1 MKRREPRLL
10 HIGAWWAWAL
20 LVAGAAGRT
29 TNVLLLA
36 LLLAATHLVVVQR
49 AGDTPWRRS
58 YPAAVRL
65 GVVIV
70 VLRVAL
76 EVLFGVTPGATVVV
90 SLPEVPLPDWA
101 QGVRIGGAVTVEGLA
116 AAFADGVRLATIV
129 VVVGAA
135 NALSGPTRLLKS
147 VPGALYEAGVAI
159 VVALTLAPQLVADA
173 QRVREARRLRGRS
186 TRGARGIAALVG
198 PVLDGSL
205 RRSLDLAAAM
215 DSRGYGRT
223 SGDKAAARRVAALLL
238 LGLVGIAVGMYGL
251 LDATAP
257 PMLGLPVL
265 AVGGVA
271 ALVGL
276 RLGGRRATRT
286 RYRPDRWRAAEWAV
300 TFAGGAAAALVW
312 WAVRTDPVLA
322 AAPTTPLTL
331 PSLTPALLLAALLA
345 AAPAMLAPPLPDL
358 DADPAHDDVM
368 HDPRPAA
375 EMRAEALD
383 GVAA

>member
-129 VVVGAA
+129 VVVGGAVPSVEPADVAGPGRAPATSAFARAA
-135 NALSGPTRLLKS
+135 SETAGRD
-147 VPGALYEAGVAI
+147 GAGDCVARGTTSSS
-159 VVALTLAPQLVADA
+159 ATTTAHS
-173 QRVREARRLRGRS
+173 LRG
-186 TRGARGIAALVG
+186 
-198 PVLDGSL
+198 
-205 RRSLDLAAAM
+205 
-215 DSRGYGRT
+215 
-223 SGDKAAARRVAALLL
+223 
-238 LGLVGIAVGMYGL
+238 
-251 LDATAP
+251 
-257 PMLGLPVL
+257 
-265 AVGGVA
+265 
-271 ALVGL
+271 
-276 RLGGRRATRT
+276 
-286 RYRPDRWRAAEWAV
+286 
-300 TFAGGAAAALVW
+300 
-312 WAVRTDPVLA
+312 
-322 AAPTTPLTL
+322 
-331 PSLTPALLLAALLA
+331 
-345 AAPAMLAPPLPDL
+345 
-358 DADPAHDDVM
+358 
-368 HDPRPAA
+368 
-375 EMRAEALD
+375 
-383 GVAA
+383 